1 MKVLPSTALTIIA
14 TITLTAPMDSEIA
27 MANSVI
33 TINDSDAEVK
43 AIKIRMKD
51 IQNVLA
57 ALPKT
62 VTSPGLGAQALE
74 AQKAFEIAE
83 EYFKVGNW
91 KVAISEAQRF
101 FDLTQK
107 SDHRTW
113 LRAQFI
119 LGRSLEE
126 TGRPKAATKTYLN
139 YLATISTSDEHR
151 PQELT
156 DVFARLVRLATR
168 NSQTPH
174 AELSKFLSS
183 LVAAKRPTDV
193 SDQMKYFSGVA
204 SSNIGK
210 SELASSWLEQ
220 ASAEATSPDAKARSK
235 YFKALIAIHRQEW
248 QAASEALDGV
258 IRIEGI
264 SPNTKDMA
272 HLALARVL
280 IKQNKPNLALKNYES
295 INDVSDSYRDGNF
308 EKIFLLIQQ
317 NRHDEA
323 LRSSQQWLSKY
334 SDHKDAI
341 QIKSLTNWL
350 DLKSGNFDAA
360 KYGIEKNQELLAA
373 IRTELKTGFKGPT
386 ITKNDAER
394 LDTLIRGHIATV
406 QDLDDIRDMFI
417 QLDSL
422 SERLAE
428 LDGVERGLI
437 FALARSD
444 LGHFKPALANQL
456 TQYDSLADE
465 TLQAG
470 AKLIFIDRMRLGN
483 LLTGLDRQKLDAN
496 EKRRAALFGKYEHL
510 RRQMRRWAT
519 WAPTAQQLA
528 KLAKSWERLDLIAG
542 KIAATGMISDKD
554 SDLYII
560 NEQVTTA
567 RRDLLNTLRT
577 LQTLRAENLVNQSE
591 LTDSIT
597 IFDSYQEL
605 IADDMA
611 LLSAYSQPNL
621 SITDKLDD
629 SDARAARVEWKSTAA
644 ALKFS
649 MAELNKRAFQDVM
662 AVITGLETSDRA
674 KSQLLLDVN
683 QLRSSLETY
692 AGERMPSIIS
702 QIDYALGKRVGKQ
715 LKWAGDLEYLKYSE
729 STNAQDAARRKHELE
744 KQILSDDLRDYGQR
758 RHK

>member
-1 MKVLPSTALTIIA
+1 MKAVPSTILTIIA
-14 TITLTAPMDSEIA
+14 TVSLADPMDAEIE

-33 TINDSDAEVK
+33 TVNDSDAEVK
-43 AIKIRMKD
+43 AIKMRMKD
-51 IQNVLA
+51 IRSALA

-62 VTSPGLGAQALE
+62 VTAPGVGAQALE

-83 EYFKVGNW
+83 ECFNVGNW
-91 KVAISEAQRF
+91 KVAINEAQRF

-107 SDHRTW
+107 PDHRTW

-126 TGRPKAATKTYLN
+126 AGQPKAATKTYLN
-139 YLATISTSDEHR
+139 YLATLSTSNEHR

-183 LVAAKRPTDV
+183 LVAATRPTDV
-193 SDQMKYFSGVA
+193 SEKMQYFSGVA

-210 SELASSWLEQ
+210 SELALSWLEQ
-220 ASAEATSPDAKARSK
+220 ASAEATSPDTKARSR

-248 QAASEALDGV
+248 QAASEALDVV
-258 IRIEGI
+258 IKIEGI
-264 SPNTKDMA
+264 SPNIKDMA

-280 IKQNKPNLALKNYES
+280 IKQNKPNLALKSYES
-295 INDVSDSYRDGNF
+295 ISEGSDSYRDGNF

-323 LRSSQQWLSKY
+323 LRSSKQWLSKY
-334 SDHKDAI
+334 SDHRDAI
-341 QIKSLTNWL
+341 QINSLTNWL
-350 DLKSGNFDAA
+350 DLKSGNLDTA
-360 KYGIEKNQELLAA
+360 KSAIEKNKELLAA

-386 ITKNDAER
+386 ITKTDAER
-394 LDTLIRGHIATV
+394 LDTLTRGHIAAV
-406 QDLDDIRDMFI
+406 QDLDDIRDMFT

-444 LGHFKPALANQL
+444 LRNFKPALANQL
-456 TQYDSLADE
+456 NQYDSLADE

-470 AKLIFIDRMRLGN
+470 AKLIFIDRMRLGKI
-483 LLTGLDRQKLDAN
+483 LTDLDKQKLDAN
-496 EKRRAALFGKYEHL
+496 EKRRAALFGKCENL
-510 RRQMRRWAT
+510 RRKMQRWIT

-528 KLAKSWERLDLIAG
+528 KLAKNWERLDLIAA

-577 LQTLRAENLVNQSE
+577 LQTLRAENLVSQSE
-591 LTDSIT
+591 FTDSIT

-611 LLSAYSQPNL
+611 LLSAYSQPN
-621 SITDKLDD
+621 SSTTDKLDD
-629 SDARAARVEWKSTAA
+629 SDARAAHIEWASTAA
-644 ALKFS
+644 ALKFN
-649 MAELNKRAFQDVM
+649 MAELSKKALEDIM
-662 AVITGLETSDRA
+662 AVITGLEKSDRA

-692 AGERMPSIIS
+692 AGERMPSIVS

-715 LKWAGDLEYLKYSE
+715 LKWAADLEYLKYAE
-729 STNAQDAARRKHELE
+729 STNAQDAARRRHELE

-758 RHK
+758 RLK